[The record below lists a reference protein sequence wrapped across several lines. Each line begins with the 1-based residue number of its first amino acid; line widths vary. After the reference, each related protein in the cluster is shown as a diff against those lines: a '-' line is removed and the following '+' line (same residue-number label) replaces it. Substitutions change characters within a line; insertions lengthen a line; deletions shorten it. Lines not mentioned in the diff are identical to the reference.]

1 MLEMAAEGE
10 AITIKWTD
18 GRTESDGWRQK
29 REGSN
34 RRREG
39 KILKAWVGLSSPQPL
54 NIYQAESE
62 TTWKWSPS
70 LSLSLWPLLVFWMF
84 TDVPKAE
91 ISTTVFRPQSCF
103 CASVSAN
110 ALLGTGLHPPI
121 WFICAENNTSP
132 ALYHHVYVRYRSSSF
147 LCVVPREILS
157 SFEPLG
163 LLKTRTQQ
171 PEDVSFLGCVC
182 THVWT

>member
-39 KILKAWVGLSSPQPL
+39 KILKAWVGLSSPQLL

-62 TTWKWSPS
+62 TTWK
-70 LSLSLWPLLVFWMF
+70 
-84 TDVPKAE
+84 
-91 ISTTVFRPQSCF
+91 
-103 CASVSAN
+103 
-110 ALLGTGLHPPI
+110 
-121 WFICAENNTSP
+121 
-132 ALYHHVYVRYRSSSF
+132 
-147 LCVVPREILS
+147 
-157 SFEPLG
+157 
-163 LLKTRTQQ
+163 
-171 PEDVSFLGCVC
+171 
-182 THVWT
+182 